1 MNKTKE
7 QWRNKKLLNDE
18 KYLSMVT
25 ADGEGRGGFDREVR
39 LCFALD
45 SSSHTPF
52 LRLSRMLQQNELM
65 RSFIPTWLP
74 GRFKFNWGRP
84 EKKVGFILYLDN
96 EHDSTCDS
104 VRGIFMSLGAG
115 EVMK

>member
-1 MNKTKE
+1 MGK
-7 QWRNKKLLNDE
+7 
-18 KYLSMVT
+18 
-25 ADGEGRGGFDREVR
+25 GEGDSIAKCDYAS
-39 LCFALD
+39 LSI

-74 GRFKFNWGRP
+74 GRFKFNWERP